1 MWYFADASS
10 MNRRPI
16 EMRPYPARI
25 IHERFCCNRR
35 SAATTSLRPAGS
47 PLGPSP
53 YCWGLAPFFLAPAP
67 VSGAGQAPSQT
78 SEPVHLA
85 LRAGLAT
92 RLSDFATNRH
102 EFCGLAVF
110 AVFVV
115 GALVNPCGAQT
126 PSPAPP
132 VQNQAVQPPQG
143 TLPAATPSAGV
154 SGQVNVGPTSVPTPG
169 VGSTTSSSFGKRF
182 GSVGQGLPGMP
193 GGPPIKGSM
202 GSQDPSSR
210 YMRPP
215 VIPPLL
221 CDPAVNIPC

>member
-1 MWYFADASS
+1 
-10 MNRRPI
+10 MNHRPI

-35 SAATTSLRPAGS
+35 SAATTGLRPAGS

-53 YCWGLAPFFLAPAP
+53 YCWGLAPFFLAPVP
-67 VSGAGQAPSQT
+67 GLGAGQAPPQRA
-78 SEPVHLA
+78 EPVPWA
-85 LRAGLAT
+85 PRAGVAT

-102 EFCGLAVF
+102 ELCGLAASVLF
-110 AVFVV
+110 IV
-115 GALVNPCGAQT
+115 GALTIPCGAQT
-126 PSPAPP
+126 PPPAPTPPP
-132 VQNQAVQPPQG
+132 VQNQAVQPPQ
-143 TLPAATPSAGV
+143 ATPSVGV
-154 SGQVNVGPTSVPTPG
+154 SGQANVGPSSVPTPG

-193 GGPPIKGSM
+193 GGPPIKGSL
-202 GSQDPSSR
+202 GAQDPSSQ
-210 YMRPP
+210 YMRPQ